1 MNNELVEFEM
11 KNIVL
16 FTLVR
21 SKMKYLGINLTKYI
35 YTWLVWGKLKLWNN
49 DIRDVSKWRHIPYSS
64 VGRTN
69 IFKMSLLPNYICK
82 FNTTSIKI
90 LVSYSTDISKQT
102 LLYIWKAKDWEQPTQ
117 YWRKRTK
124 LDNGTTWF

>member
-35 YTWLVWGKLKLWNN
+35 YT
-49 DIRDVSKWRHIPYSS
+49 
-64 VGRTN
+64 
-69 IFKMSLLPNYICK
+69 
-82 FNTTSIKI
+82 
-90 LVSYSTDISKQT
+90 
-102 LLYIWKAKDWEQPTQ
+102 
-117 YWRKRTK
+117 
-124 LDNGTTWF
+124 

>member
-21 SKMKYLGINLTKYI
+21 PKMKYLGINLTKYI
-35 YTWLVWGKLKLWNN
+35 YIHDLYEENSKTLNN

-69 IFKMSLLPNYICK
+69 IFKMSLLSNYIYK

-102 LLYIWKAKDWEQPTQ
+102 LLYIWKAKD
-117 YWRKRTK
+117 
-124 LDNGTTWF
+124 